1 MSCYVTVSK
10 EEDVWLVPTRQL
22 TNLSGEPEYLGVIR
36 DYVRGTES
44 RRLITLVTSMTS
56 DKMWWVDTTT
66 GTIYNTETGQGYNSR
81 ILQLPPEKT
90 GRKVPDSRTR
100 LQEAEIRYL
109 NSQRDDDGTEN
120 TETCS

>member
-1 MSCYVTVSK
+1 M
-10 EEDVWLVPTRQL
+10 PTRQL

-66 GTIYNTETGQGYNSR
+66 GTIYNTETGQGFSSR
-81 ILQLPPEKT
+81 VLQLPPEKT

-120 TETCS
+120 TEACS